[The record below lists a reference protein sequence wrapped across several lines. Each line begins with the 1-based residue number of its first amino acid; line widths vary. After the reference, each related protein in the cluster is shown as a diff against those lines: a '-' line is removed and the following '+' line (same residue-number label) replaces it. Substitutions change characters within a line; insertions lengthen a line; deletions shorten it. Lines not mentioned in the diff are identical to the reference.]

1 MRTEPRELD
10 DYFDRPLI
18 LVADDD
24 LEMRRLLWERLT
36 RAGYRVRAVADGA
49 AALERIR
56 AGLDLGPRC
65 TPAAIVADL
74 RMAPVDGVELLR
86 QLRAL
91 ALDLPV
97 IVITAFG
104 EPEAHAVA
112 RELGAIASFDK
123 PLPLATL
130 VTLLHQ
136 VAPCPTVRQGSA

>member
-1 MRTEPRELD
+1 MKVDQSELD

-24 LEMRRLLWERLT
+24 LEMRRVLWERLT

-49 AALERIR
+49 AALERIQI
-56 AGLDLGPRC
+56 GLDLGPRC

-86 QLRAL
+86 RLRSL

-136 VAPCPTVRQGSA
+136 VAPPPAAWTGST